1 MPLLRPAL
9 SSMASHWGRH
19 LARASKMRSTILRS
33 PLTQS
38 TQSHIRFS
46 SHTSKSTPSSLPS
59 INASLPSVRLPRR
72 IPLLVTVP
80 VVALATGTFLYN
92 VSDSFRHST
101 LALQRMMIAAEAVV
115 VVGVDYKYSLDFAN
129 RDLKEDDP
137 EDEKERLLRRSQL
150 HKRSAERLREMLRV
164 NGGIY
169 IKLGQHLASLKY
181 LLPDEWTTAMEPLQ
195 DRCTPS
201 SIESIQAL
209 FLTDLGQPISSYF
222 SSFDLEPIG
231 VASLAQVHR
240 AKLLNGQEV
249 AVKIQHPALR
259 EFSTIDIKTVAALTR
274 FVAYVF
280 PEFEF
285 SWLSEE
291 MQVSLPKELNFN
303 FEAANSVRVNA
314 NFNSARA
321 EGSKSTIKVPDVV
334 WAKNRVLVME
344 FMVGSRIDDLDYLK
358 QHNIKVSE
366 VSNEMA
372 RTFSQMI
379 YKDGFVHCDPHPGN
393 VMIRPTPA
401 GSSSPRNFEIILLD
415 HGLYRELTPEF
426 RLDYAHL
433 WTAIISSDEK
443 EIKYRALKL
452 GGTDAYQLFSC
463 ILTGR
468 DWSVVQDAQLTKKAR
483 NKDEMVKIAD
493 GAGNRIAE
501 IADILAKVPR
511 DLLLLFKTND
521 LLRALDED
529 LGADDGSQMRTFAV
543 MGQYC
548 AEAIYKADRA
558 QIRQTLATTQ
568 QVSVSFLT
576 RTLRSWF
583 KDYCAFLYTTVSLDL
598 FVWWVDLS
606 QSDSLLYV
614 VLAKIGALIC

>member
-1 MPLLRPAL
+1 MPFNPGGIPFRSIPSRCHST
-9 SSMASHWGRH
+9 SSSPGTSPNGRY
-19 LARASKMRSTILRS
+19 ANWS
-33 PLTQS
+33 
-38 TQSHIRFS
+38 
-46 SHTSKSTPSSLPS
+46 
-59 INASLPSVRLPRR
+59 PSVALPRR
-72 IPLLVTVP
+72 IPLKVAVP
-80 VVALATGTFLYN
+80 AVGLATGTFLYN
-92 VSDSFRHST
+92 TNDSFKHQT
-101 LALQRMMIAAEAVV
+101 LAVKRYLIAAEAVV
-115 VVGVDYKYSLDFAN
+115 VVGIDYKYSLDFAN
-129 RDLKEDDP
+129 RDLKEGNP
-137 EDEKERLLRRSQL
+137 EDEKERLLRKSAL
-150 HKRSAERLREMLRV
+150 HKRSAERIREMLRV

-195 DRCTPS
+195 DRCSPS
-201 SIESIQAL
+201 SFESIQAM
-209 FLTDLGQPISSYF
+209 FLADLGQPMSAFF

-231 VASLAQVHR
+231 VASLAQVHK
-240 AKLLNGQEV
+240 ATLLDGREV
-249 AVKIQHPALR
+249 AVKIQHPALQ
-259 EFSTIDIKTVAALTR
+259 EFSAIDIKTVAALTK

-285 SWLSEE
+285 TWLSDE
-291 MQVSLPKELNFN
+291 MQTSLPKELNFI
-303 FEAANSVRVNA
+303 FEAANAARVDA
-314 NFNSARA
+314 NFNKARA
-321 EGSKSTIKVPDVV
+321 EGSKSTIKVPDVI
-334 WAKNRVLVME
+334 WSQKRVLVME
-344 FMVGSRIDDLDYLK
+344 FMTGSRIDDLQYLRE
-358 QHNIKVSE
+358 HNIKVAE

-393 VMIRPTPA
+393 VMIRPTPP
-401 GSSSPRNFEIILLD
+401 GSPSPRNFEIILLD

-433 WTAIISSDEK
+433 WTAIIASDEK

-452 GGTDAYQLFSC
+452 GGTDAYQLFAC

-468 DWSVVQDAQLTKKAR
+468 DWSVVQDAQLAKKAR

-548 AEAIYKADRA
+548 AQAIYEADKGA
-558 QIRQTLATTQ
+558 IISNLQSTTLTLSFLKQTLCSWLKAYSSYLFTT
-568 QVSVSFLT
+568 L
-576 RTLRSWF
+576 
-583 KDYCAFLYTTVSLDL
+583 SLDV
-598 FVWWVDLS
+598 FVWWINFS
-606 QSDSLLYV
+606 QSDSFLYV
-614 VLAKIGALIC
+614 ILSRIGGFIL

>member
-1 MPLLRPAL
+1 MSLTRLSASSLTVIGSCRTHLYRNNHAL
-9 SSMASHWGRH
+9 SRRTAPLSFRSWHSRFYSSP
-19 LARASKMRSTILRS
+19 SKPSAG
-33 PLTQS
+33 
-38 TQSHIRFS
+38 S
-46 SHTSKSTPSSLPS
+46 SYENWS
-59 INASLPSVRLPRR
+59 PSVALPRR
-72 IPLLVTVP
+72 IPLKVAIP
-80 VVALATGTFLYN
+80 VAALATGTFLYN

-101 LALQRMMIAAEAVV
+101 LALKRCMVAGEAVV
-115 VVGVDYKYSLDFAN
+115 AVGIDYKYSLDFAN
-129 RDLKEDDP
+129 RDLREGDP
-137 EDEKERLLRRSQL
+137 EDERERLRRKSAL
-150 HKRSAERLREMLRV
+150 HKRSAERLREMLRK

-195 DRCTPS
+195 DRCMPS

-209 FLTDLGQPISSYF
+209 FLADLGQPISAYF

-231 VASLAQVHR
+231 VASLAQVHK
-240 AKLLNGQEV
+240 AKLLDGREV
-249 AVKIQHPALR
+249 AVKIQHPALN
-259 EFSTIDIKTVAALTR
+259 EFSTVDIKTVAALTS

-291 MQVSLPKELNFN
+291 MQTSLPKELNFN
-303 FEAANSVRVNA
+303 FEAANAARVDA
-314 NFNSARA
+314 NFQKARV
-321 EGSKSTIKVPDVV
+321 EGSKSTIKIPDVV
-334 WAKNRVLVME
+334 WSQKRVLVME
-344 FMVGSRIDDLDYLK
+344 FMSGSRIDDLQYLK
-358 QHNIKVSE
+358 ANNISVSE
-366 VSNEMA
+366 VTNEMA

-401 GSSSPRNFEIILLD
+401 GSPSPRNFEIILLD

-433 WTAIISSDEK
+433 WTAIIASDEK

-468 DWSVVQDAQLTKKAR
+468 DWSVVQDAQLTKTVR
-483 NKDEMVKIAD
+483 DKDEMVRIAD
-493 GAGNRIAE
+493 DAGNRIAE

-548 AEAIYKADRA
+548 AQAIYEADSGA
-558 QIRQTLATTQ
+558 IRSNLESAKLT
-568 QVSVSFLT
+568 VSVLT
-576 RTLRSWF
+576 KSLRSWL
-583 KDYCAFLYTTVSLDL
+583 KAYCGYLYTTLSLDL
-598 FVWWVDLS
+598 FVWWVDLG
-606 QSDSLLYV
+606 QTDSLLYW
-614 VLAKIGALIC
+614 VLARIGQLLN

>member
-1 MPLLRPAL
+1 MPLMRPPASSLSLL
-9 SSMASHWGRH
+9 SSCRGHLYRNTGLLRTPAPHSFRPSHFR
-19 LARASKMRSTILRS
+19 L
-33 PLTQS
+33 QS
-38 TQSHIRFS
+38 TS
-46 SHTSKSTPSSLPS
+46 SSKPASPSSYDNWSPS
-59 INASLPSVRLPRR
+59 IALPRR
-72 IPLLVTVP
+72 VPLKVAVP
-80 VVALATGTFLYN
+80 IVALATGTFLYN

-101 LALQRMMIAAEAVV
+101 LAMKRCMIAGEAVV
-115 VVGVDYKYSLDFAN
+115 AVGIDYKYSLDFAN
-129 RDLKEDDP
+129 RDLQEGNPEDDL
-137 EDEKERLLRRSQL
+137 ERLRRKSAL
-150 HKRSAERLREMLRV
+150 HKRSAERLREMLRK

-209 FLTDLGQPISSYF
+209 FLADLGKPISSYF

-240 AKLLNGQEV
+240 ATLSDGREV
-249 AVKIQHPALR
+249 AVKIQHPALE
-259 EFSTIDIKTVAALTR
+259 EFSTVDIKTVAALTS

-280 PEFEF
+280 PEFQF
-285 SWLSEE
+285 TWLSEE
-291 MQVSLPKELNFN
+291 MQTSLPKELNFV
-303 FEAANSVRVNA
+303 FEAANAARVDG
-314 NFNSARA
+314 NFQVARR
-321 EGSKSTIKVPDVV
+321 EGSKSTIKVPDVI
-334 WAKNRVLVME
+334 WAQKRVLVME
-344 FMVGSRIDDLDYLK
+344 FMVGSRIDDLQYLK
-358 QHNIKVSE
+358 ENNISVSE

-393 VMIRPTPA
+393 VMIRPTPP
-401 GSSSPRNFEIILLD
+401 GSLSPRNFEIILLD

-433 WTAIISSDEK
+433 WTAIIASDED

-452 GGTDAYQLFSC
+452 GGTDAYKLFSC

-483 NKDEMVKIAD
+483 NKDEMIRIAD
-493 GAGNRIAE
+493 DAGGRIAE

-548 AEAIYKADRA
+548 AQAIYEADKGALRS
-558 QIRQTLATTQ
+558 QLETQ
-568 QVSVSFLT
+568 KLTVSFLT
-576 RTLRSWF
+576 TTLRSWL
-583 KDYCAFLYTTVSLDL
+583 KAYCGYLYTTLTLDL
-598 FVWWVDLS
+598 FVWWIDLG
-606 QSDSLLYV
+606 QSDSLLYWLLDSV
-614 VLAKIGALIC
+614 GQLLF